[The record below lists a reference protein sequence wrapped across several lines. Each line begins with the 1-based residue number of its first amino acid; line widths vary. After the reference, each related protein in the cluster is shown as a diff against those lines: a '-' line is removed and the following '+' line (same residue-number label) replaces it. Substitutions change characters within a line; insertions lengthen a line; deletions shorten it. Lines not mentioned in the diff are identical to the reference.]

1 MGEVDTELLLKVSLL
16 RWVVVVG
23 LRFESRA
30 AVGSAQGRGY
40 QRFPTVK
47 DWL

>member
-16 RWVVVVG
+16 RWVVVG

-30 AVGSAQGRGY
+30 AIGSAQGRGY